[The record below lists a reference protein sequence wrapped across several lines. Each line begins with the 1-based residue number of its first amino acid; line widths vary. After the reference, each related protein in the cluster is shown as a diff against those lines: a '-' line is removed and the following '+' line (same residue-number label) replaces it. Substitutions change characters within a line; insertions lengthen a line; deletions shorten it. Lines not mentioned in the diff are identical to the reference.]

1 MPIEFLA
8 RFLLEY
14 QHLYPDVQRFA
25 REYYDGR
32 LEIDGHWI
40 EVFEELLRGIQGDL
54 STPHMTKLAQFILL
68 MVIQS
73 TNPETLA
80 HTMRV
85 SLDYRKCLGE

>member
-14 QHLYPDVQRFA
+14 QHLYPDVAEFA
-25 REYYDGR
+25 RSYYEGE
-32 LEIDGHWI
+32 LEIDPHWVEI
-40 EVFEELLRGIQGDL
+40 MGELLTAMQSSLD
-54 STPHMTKLAQFILL
+54 TPHMTGLARFILL
-68 MVIQS
+68 MVLQS

-85 SLDYRKCLGE
+85 GLDYRKCLGE